1 MPEILE
7 KTVRECAFEGLSS
20 IEGKELERSAN
31 LTSSNQFELVTEGLI
46 LKKFHSKYGPERY
59 EQFLRLTLS
68 FGARYREDMDR
79 IGTAPTFMQ
88 KSSNGGPE
96 SWD

>member
-31 LTSSNQFELVTEGLI
+31 LTSPGQFALVAEGLI

-68 FGARYREDMDR
+68 YGARYREDMDR
-79 IGTAPTFMQ
+79 IGTAPTFLS
-88 KSSNGGPE
+88 KGSNGPE
-96 SWD
+96 SWE